1 MALPV
6 RTSPPGPMRRA
17 DPGEAIAVTFP
28 VQPVP
33 WLLLVTVGI
42 DYIAPAR
49 MPRDLQR
56 AGFKVA
62 LLAPER
68 SLAAHTAF
76 VDRLAYFPEATNLL
90 EWIRALAA
98 AVRAVDPV
106 LILPGDDIALRT
118 MMQLVL
124 DPPAGIDPAIQ
135 GELETV
141 IRRSLGDPGGWL
153 DSIDKTRLFELAG
166 RHRVSVAPG
175 AIATSEDAAVAVAA
189 DTGYPVIVRSAYGS
203 AGSAAA
209 RCESG
214 GEVRAAVRGFPH
226 ADAWRPRGEPRL
238 IVQRWIEGE
247 IVNRASVAW
256 LGDEVAGVTRGRLA
270 THPGPLGPAS
280 VVEFVG
286 LPAVAE
292 ATADLCRLLALH
304 GFVGTQYVI
313 EAQSRRPCLIEIN
326 RRMLPA
332 THGGALVGVDLA
344 AALFAAVNGREWAG
358 PRDLPPGPGSRL
370 ALFPQEWYRDDD
382 SAWLRNLPS
391 DAPWHDPALLAA
403 MVRMPLEAGRSPPR
417 ILAPLL

>member
-1 MALPV
+1 MSFSAEP
-6 RTSPPGPMRRA
+6 A
-17 DPGEAIAVTFP
+17 
-28 VQPVP
+28 P
-33 WLLLVTVGI
+33 WLLVVTVGI

-62 LLAPER
+62 LLAPQS

-76 VDRLAYFPEATNLL
+76 VDRVAYFPEATNLL

-98 AVRAVDPV
+98 AIRAVDPLLV
-106 LILPGDDIALRT
+106 LPGDDIALRT

-124 DPPAGIDPAIQ
+124 DPPAGIDPAMQ
-135 GELETV
+135 GQLETAV
-141 IRRSLGDPGGWL
+141 RRSLGDPVGWL
-153 DSIDKTRLFELAG
+153 DSIDKTRLFELAQ
-166 RHRVSVAPG
+166 RHGMSVAPG
-175 AIATSEDAAVAVAA
+175 AIATGEDAAIAAAA
-189 DTGYPVIVRSAYGS
+189 DIGYPVIVRSAYGS
-203 AGSAAA
+203 GGSAAA

-214 GEVRAAVRGFPH
+214 GEVRAAVRGFPR
-226 ADAWRPRGEPRL
+226 ADAWCPRGEPRL

-247 IVNRASVAW
+247 IVNRASAAW
-256 LGDEVAGVTRGRLA
+256 RGREVAGVTRGRLA

-292 ATADLCRLLALH
+292 ATGELCRLLALH

-313 EAQSRRPCLIEIN
+313 EAPSQRPCLIEIN

-344 AALFAAVNGREWAG
+344 AALFAAVHGREWAG
-358 PRDLPPGPGSRL
+358 PRDLAPGPGARL
-370 ALFPQEWYRDDD
+370 ALFPQEWYRDDG
-382 SAWLRNLPS
+382 SAWLRHLPN

-403 MVRMPLEAGRSPPR
+403 MVRMPLEAGRSPPPA
-417 ILAPLL
+417 IVQPLL